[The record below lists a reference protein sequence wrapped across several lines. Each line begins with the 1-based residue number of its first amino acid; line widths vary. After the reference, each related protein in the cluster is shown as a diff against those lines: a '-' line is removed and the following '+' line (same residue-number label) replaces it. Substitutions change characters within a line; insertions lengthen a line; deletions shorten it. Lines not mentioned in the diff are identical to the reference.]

1 MADKNEQA
9 IEQLLDENNRNNV
22 ILTDKDGKEME
33 FMQVALIPLKDDMY
47 TILKPI
53 SEIEGVEDDEV
64 IIFKFTEDDEGT
76 SLDVVID
83 QDIIDKVLK
92 ELNALLK

>member
-76 SLDVVID
+76 SLDVVVD

-92 ELNALLK
+92 ELNTLLK